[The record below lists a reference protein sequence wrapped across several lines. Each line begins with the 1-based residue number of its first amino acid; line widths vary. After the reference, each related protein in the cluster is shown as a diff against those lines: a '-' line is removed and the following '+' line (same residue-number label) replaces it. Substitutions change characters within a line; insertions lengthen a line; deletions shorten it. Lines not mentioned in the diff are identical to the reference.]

1 MRHGDAGVAWCRVAA
16 PHRRRRRRRWVG
28 VVALVGLAMSLSLSL
43 FSGSRLL
50 DVCVSLIG
58 VRFALHPP
66 SIATP
71 TDSIWPLV
79 VGVLY
84 KATMD
89 LFGEFLLATAYSKI
103 RGSLR

>member
-1 MRHGDAGVAWCRVAA
+1 MVPGRRAPPPPPPPPVGWSGCVGRIGDE
-16 PHRRRRRRRWVG
+16 P
-28 VVALVGLAMSLSLSL
+28 LSLSL

-71 TDSIWPLV
+71 TDPIWPLV

-89 LFGEFLLATAYSKI
+89 LFGELLVAAAYSKI